1 MENLLNL
8 AIFAGK
14 VWLLWEII
22 GMVLAIIITIVVLI
36 SIINAFRGR

>member
-1 MENLLNL
+1 MENLFNL
-8 AIFAGK
+8 AIFAGQ

-22 GMVLAIIITIVVLI
+22 GMVFAVIITIVVLI

>member
-1 MENLLNL
+1 MEGLFNL

-22 GMVLAIIITIVVLI
+22 GMAFAVIVTIVVLI
-36 SIINAFRGR
+36 FIISAFRGR

>member
-1 MENLLNL
+1 MESLFNL

-22 GMVLAIIITIVVLI
+22 GMVFAVIVTIVVLVFII
-36 SIINAFRGR
+36 SAFRRR

>member
-1 MENLLNL
+1 MESLFNL

-22 GMVLAIIITIVVLI
+22 GMAFAVIVTIVVLVFII
-36 SIINAFRGR
+36 SAFRGR

>member
-1 MENLLNL
+1 MENLFNL

-22 GMVLAIIITIVVLI
+22 GMVFAVIVTIVVLVFII
-36 SIINAFRGR
+36 SAFRRR

>member
-1 MENLLNL
+1 MENLFNL

-22 GMVLAIIITIVVLI
+22 GMVFAVVVTVVVLVFII
-36 SIINAFRGR
+36 SAFRGR